1 MSMMSG
7 MMGRM
12 VDNQAEEVDS
22 REIVVDGDV
31 VGELIITR
39 YSSIRDS
46 LEAKKFILSLAGS
59 GLISFGIV
67 LTLIFIIGIFIS
79 RRTSRDLR
87 LTAQQ
92 AMDIE
97 LGNTG
102 DSPKSRIK
110 EIRTIQHSLDTLNAR
125 LKLKQTSRKKLT
137 DELIH
142 QTRTPLTILKT
153 HLEGF
158 QDGIIEFNADEVKIC
173 EAQIEHITSIVSNM
187 SNMID
192 AQKELDVVNFEQV
205 ELSQLLKQIVSGLKM
220 QFEKKKIDLKLLNH
234 QKMFVETDRY
244 KLSQVIYNLLTNAYK
259 FTEAGGSV
267 MVNYFK
273 QEDALNIV
281 VEDSGK
287 GISEEEQLK
296 IFDVYFRGVNTGDTS
311 GDGIGLYVVKE
322 NLEMI
327 GGEIAVASELGRGSK
342 FIIRLPLDTDYL
354 SKN

>member
-1 MSMMSG
+1 
-7 MMGRM
+7 
-12 VDNQAEEVDS
+12 
-22 REIVVDGDV
+22 
-31 VGELIITR
+31 
-39 YSSIRDS
+39 
-46 LEAKKFILSLAGS
+46 
-59 GLISFGIV
+59 
-67 LTLIFIIGIFIS
+67 
-79 RRTSRDLR
+79 
-87 LTAQQ
+87 
-92 AMDIE
+92 
-97 LGNTG
+97 
-102 DSPKSRIK
+102 
-110 EIRTIQHSLDTLNAR
+110 
-125 LKLKQTSRKKLT
+125 
-137 DELIH
+137 
-142 QTRTPLTILKT
+142 
-153 HLEGF
+153 
-158 QDGIIEFNADEVKIC
+158 
-173 EAQIEHITSIVSNM
+173 
-187 SNMID
+187 
-192 AQKELDVVNFEQV
+192 
-205 ELSQLLKQIVSGLKM
+205 M